1 MNGSEAEDTQQES
14 DRNNGTENEQ
24 KVVALKRP
32 QPKVADPDLQ
42 IRRGGRGAVKVR
54 RNREF
59 LTPLCACVILC
70 ALLQTEDISRFSSC

>member
-42 IRRGGRGAVKVR
+42 IRRGGKGR
-54 RNREF
+54 
-59 LTPLCACVILC
+59 
-70 ALLQTEDISRFSSC
+70 SR

>member
-1 MNGSEAEDTQQES
+1 MNGSEAEDTQQDS

-59 LTPLCACVILC
+59 LTPLCVCVILC